1 MNQRIPVMAGGMM
14 MIPKCKELN
23 DPGTH
28 IWVVVWNI
36 FYFHPYLGK
45 WSNLTNIFQ
54 MGWNHQLD
62 IHIPLIRM
70 IELEDRNRCCTCGGC
85 QHRAVG
91 YSSGHRERIQHS
103 NLDWQVVLGFSKI
116 RGPRCLQHWGSL
128 KQKWGMSPVAPLW
141 FLFAPFS
148 GDFNIL
154 LETFSI

>member
-1 MNQRIPVMAGGMM
+1 MAGGMM

-28 IWVVVWNI
+28 I
-36 FYFHPYLGK
+36 
-45 WSNLTNIFQ
+45 
-54 MGWNHQLD
+54 

-128 KQKWGMSPVAPLW
+128 KQKWGMSPVAPL
-141 FLFAPFS
+141 
-148 GDFNIL
+148 
-154 LETFSI
+154 